1 MTTSIIAIANDLWG
15 EEFGLLLS
23 LQPSSTR
30 LFSVR
35 EYTRK
40 KKLDNILH
48 KLPLLIGHTCTQ
60 QMLDSMLLTCVC
72 HAIYEFCALSIHTHY
87 SRIFF
92 FVLFSFGCKL
102 LKCTDSV
109 SVYLCY
115 LVLFQLEQLNGQKA
129 NRLREFYPQLQASS
143 TSWPTL
149 YVLTRAFQHIRARIP
164 VHCRVCSLWVLSPY
178 VIDFAQKKKYG
189 SHLLLPRGRT
199 WYPV

>member
-1 MTTSIIAIANDLWG
+1 MYSANAGFYAAHMCVSCYLWVLRSIDTHTI
-15 EEFGLLLS
+15 
-23 LQPSSTR
+23 
-30 LFSVR
+30 FS
-35 EYTRK
+35 Y
-40 KKLDNILH
+40 
-48 KLPLLIGHTCTQ
+48 
-60 QMLDSMLLTCVC
+60 
-72 HAIYEFCALSIHTHY
+72 
-87 SRIFF
+87 FF

-178 VIDFAQKKKYG
+178 VIDFAQKKNMVRIYCFRG
-189 SHLLLPRGRT
+189 VVLDTQYNLLHFYCKTHIHTLTLISLIPFI
-199 WYPV
+199 PKDL